1 MKVTIAYTDI
11 CLPDYFGGDHRP
23 WVAIYPTEKGYT
35 SRELR
40 EAIKSEF
47 ALGAIGGNC
56 ELMSDFIQDEKDQ
69 KRADNFFHN
78 ALPACLNRDIK
89 YRGKKHKYS
98 EYDIKVSELDEYEHL
113 PMLHIV
119 FDIEEDNE

>member
-23 WVAIYPTEKGYT
+23 WVAIYPTENGYT

-47 ALGAIGGNC
+47 SQGAIGGNC
-56 ELMSDFIQDEKDQ
+56 ELMCDFIPDEKDQ
-69 KRADNFFHN
+69 KRADKFFQK

-89 YRGKKHKYS
+89 YRGKRHKFS
-98 EYDIKVSELDEYEHL
+98 EYDIKIDDLDEFASMPL
-113 PMLHIV
+113 LHIV
-119 FDIEEDNE
+119 FDIEEADE